1 MDTKLTFVNRSLA
14 GHTSEVVIF
23 QKNLAMGLDALA
35 VAWRVIRYCGRDCTH
50 PIIYPVSYEVA
61 IGDQWGNF
69 SPRLAA
75 CNGQSFA
82 VVAGP
87 LRRRQLQQIATP
99 APASEI
105 QVLNQAPRGAV
116 NVNLYKAGHLV
127 GTKSNVTP
135 GQKAI
140 FQYKPTIWIGVA
152 SEVVEGAAI
161 DSAVMSSVT
170 TELSLLGVASA
181 DIVMTGGGPGPGA
194 EPYTFTMENVVAM

>member
-50 PIIYPVSYEVA
+50 PFIYPASYEVA

-82 VVAGP
+82 VMGGL
-87 LRRRQLQQIATP
+87 LRGRQLQQIATP

-127 GTKSNVTP
+127 GTKTNVTP